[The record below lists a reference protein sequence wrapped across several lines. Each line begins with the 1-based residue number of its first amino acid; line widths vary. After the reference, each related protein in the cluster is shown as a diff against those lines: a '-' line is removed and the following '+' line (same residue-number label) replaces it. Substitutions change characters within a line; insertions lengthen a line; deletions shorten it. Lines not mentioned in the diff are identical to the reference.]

1 MRDEALDSELLS
13 TLATTRFDCSFT
25 SRGFL
30 SGKEAVST
38 SSLALFRLVCSG
50 HIVLTTYKQIINI
63 LSPFHKFLLEGQT
76 SYDVQNKNMDY
87 KQLWQSVLLE
97 IELGVSKAN
106 FTTWFKDTRI
116 VKEEGGVVVLSV
128 PNAFVK
134 EWLLTKYH
142 NTILRGLR
150 NIESSV
156 HAVEYVVNKEE
167 SRRREERGLR
177 DGNNTRELPLP
188 EIAINKEDN
197 LNPRYTFE
205 SFVVGPFNEL
215 AHAAARAVISKP
227 GIMYN
232 PLFIYGS
239 TGHGKTHLI
248 QAVGNH
254 IKNSSPGKK
263 IYYMTSEQFGQDFM
277 NALQNQKIHIFK
289 DKYRKYDLLIVDDI
303 QFFSEKPKIQE
314 ELFHLFNTLYDNNQ
328 QIIFSSD
335 KHPHFIT
342 GLEDRLKSRMA
353 AGMTVDIPAPD
364 KESRI
369 AIIAAKASQLGIRLS
384 SEIIE
389 YLAQSVTGNI
399 RELEGVINT
408 LLCQIQLKE
417 KEPTLLDIRN
427 YIKSSVRPKKTMA
440 VKDVV
445 KIVADFYNTK
455 EESVYE
461 KTRHKEVI
469 KPRQVIMY
477 LLREDFNISYPS
489 IGQKLGGR
497 DHTTV
502 IHSCEKIKR
511 DLKENQELLS
521 EIEHIRNLINV

>member
-1 MRDEALDSELLS
+1 M
-13 TLATTRFDCSFT
+13 
-25 SRGFL
+25 
-30 SGKEAVST
+30 
-38 SSLALFRLVCSG
+38 
-50 HIVLTTYKQIINI
+50 
-63 LSPFHKFLLEGQT
+63 
-76 SYDVQNKNMDY
+76 MDY
-87 KQLWQSVLLE
+87 KQLWQNVLVE
-97 IELGVSKAN
+97 MELGVSKAN

-116 VKEEGGVVVLSV
+116 VKEDAGVVVLSV

-142 NTILRGLR
+142 NAILRSLR
-150 NIESSV
+150 NIENSI

-167 SRRREERGLR
+167 SRRREERPGREL
-177 DGNNTRELPLP
+177 GSGGGTRELPLA
-188 EIAINKEDN
+188 EIVVNKEDN

-205 SFVVGPFNEL
+205 NFVIGPFNEL
-215 AHAAARAVISKP
+215 AHAAAQAVIKKP

-248 QAVGNH
+248 QAIGNH
-254 IKNSSPGKK
+254 IKATSPGKK
-263 IYYMTSEQFGQDFM
+263 VYYMTSEHFAHDFM
-277 NALQNQKIHIFK
+277 NALQHQKIHIFK
-289 DKYRKYDLLIVDDI
+289 EKYRKYDVLIVDDI
-303 QFFSEKPKIQE
+303 QFFSEKQKIQE
-314 ELFHLFNTLYDNNQ
+314 ELFHLFNTLYDNNR

-353 AGMTVDIPAPD
+353 AGMTIDIPAPD

-369 AIIAAKASQLGIRLS
+369 AIISAKAKHLGITLS
-384 SEIIE
+384 TEIVD
-389 YLAQSVTGNI
+389 YLAQSINGNI
-399 RELEGVINT
+399 RELEGAVNT
-408 LLCQIQLKE
+408 LLMQIQLKD
-417 KEPTLLDIRN
+417 KEPNLLEVRN
-427 YIKSSVRPKKTMA
+427 YIKNNIKPKKTIA

-445 KIVADFYNTK
+445 KIIADFYNIK
-455 EESVYE
+455 EESIYE

-502 IHSCEKIKR
+502 IHSCEKIKN
-511 DLKENQELLS
+511 DIQQDQTLVE
-521 EIEHIRNLINV
+521 EIEQIRSLLAV